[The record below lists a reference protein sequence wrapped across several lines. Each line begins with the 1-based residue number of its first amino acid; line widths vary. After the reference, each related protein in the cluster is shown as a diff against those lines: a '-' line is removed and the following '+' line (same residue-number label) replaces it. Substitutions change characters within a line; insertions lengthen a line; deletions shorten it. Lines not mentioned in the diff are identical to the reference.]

1 MTNMKTLHSAGIRS
15 LTCGLLVL
23 LMLPSRSHAQD
34 PIRDHRTEDSAKA
47 AQAQIAAQNLTL
59 PDAVQIAL
67 KNSLGIQIAKNN
79 ISIAGVN
86 NSYSIAGGMPTVNA
100 TAADQ
105 EQATSIKQQYAD
117 PANNKQSNNAL
128 SNNLSGAL
136 NASMLLYNGER
147 VTSAKKRLGVTE
159 SQTRQQL
166 SSRALIIVNNVMLKY
181 YDIVR
186 QQGYSKTLE
195 RSIDASKER
204 LTIVQAQQSVG
215 LANNADLFQSQVDLN
230 TQIQNLQAQQ
240 LVVDQDKTDLL
251 TLLTLNP
258 DSTISVEDTILV
270 DKNMELAA
278 ILSAVQTANPDVMA
292 ADQQITIN
300 QFIQKET
307 GAQRYPS
314 LYVNGGYN
322 YSRTR
327 NTVGFSLLNLNYGP
341 FAGVTLNIP
350 IFNGGIYR
358 KQQQIAGINIKQAQL
373 IKDTLV
379 LNYTSNAV
387 KNWQA
392 YKNNLQ
398 QLETAKANYDL
409 SQKLLDLV
417 LLKFQLKQATI
428 VDVKNAQ
435 QSFEN
440 AGFLLVNVSFA
451 AKSAEIQLRRYAGQL
466 N

>member
-1 MTNMKTLHSAGIRS
+1 MTNMKIFGLIGI
-15 LTCGLLVL
+15 LVL
-23 LMLPSRSHAQD
+23 PCFLRAQD
-34 PIRDHRTEDSAKA
+34 PIQSHRTEDSAKT
-47 AQAQIAAQNLTL
+47 AQAQIAPLTL
-59 PDAVQIAL
+59 KLPEAVQIAL
-67 KNSLGIQIAKNN
+67 KNSLGIQMAKNN
-79 ISIAGVN
+79 INIAGIN
-86 NSYSIAGGMPTVNA
+86 NSYSIARGLPSVNA
-100 TAADQ
+100 TASDQ

-117 PANNKQSNNAL
+117 PTNNKQSNNAL
-128 SNNLSGAL
+128 SNNLSGGL
-136 NASMLLYNGER
+136 NASMLLFNGER
-147 VTSAKKRLGVTE
+147 VVTAKKRLGVTE
-159 SQTRQQL
+159 AQTRQQL

-186 QQGYSKTLE
+186 QQGYSRTLE
-195 RSIDASKER
+195 KSIDASRQK
-204 LTIVQAQQSVG
+204 LAIVQAQQSVG
-215 LANNADLFQSQVDLN
+215 LANNADLYQSQVDLN

-258 DSTISVEDTILV
+258 DSTIAVEDTILI
-270 DKNMELAA
+270 DKNIQLAS
-278 ILSAVQTANPDVMA
+278 IISAVQTANPDVMA
-292 ADQQITIN
+292 ADQQITIT
-300 QFIQKET
+300 QFIQKEV

-322 YSRTR
+322 YSRTK

-341 FAGVTLNIP
+341 FASVTLNIP

-358 KQQQIAGINIKQAQL
+358 RQEQIAGINIKNARL
-373 IKDTLV
+373 MKDTLV
-379 LNYTSNAV
+379 LSYTSNAV

-417 LLKFQLKQATI
+417 MQRFQLKQATI
-428 VDVKNAQ
+428 VEVKNAQ

-451 AKSAEIQLRRYAGQL
+451 AKSAEIQLRRYANQL
-466 N
+466 TN

>member
-1 MTNMKTLHSAGIRS
+1 M
-15 LTCGLLVL
+15 
-23 LMLPSRSHAQD
+23 
-34 PIRDHRTEDSAKA
+34 
-47 AQAQIAAQNLTL
+47 
-59 PDAVQIAL
+59 
-67 KNSLGIQIAKNN
+67 
-79 ISIAGVN
+79 
-86 NSYSIAGGMPTVNA
+86 
-100 TAADQ
+100 
-105 EQATSIKQQYAD
+105 
-117 PANNKQSNNAL
+117 
-128 SNNLSGAL
+128 
-136 NASMLLYNGER
+136 
-147 VTSAKKRLGVTE
+147 
-159 SQTRQQL
+159 
-166 SSRALIIVNNVMLKY
+166 
-181 YDIVR
+181 
-186 QQGYSKTLE
+186 
-195 RSIDASKER
+195 
-204 LTIVQAQQSVG
+204 QAQQSVG

-258 DSTISVEDTILV
+258 DSTIAVADTILI
-270 DKNMELAA
+270 DKSIQLST

-307 GAQRYPS
+307 AAQRYPS

-322 YSRTR
+322 YSRTK

-341 FAGVTLNIP
+341 FAGVTLSIP
-350 IFNGGIYR
+350 IFNGGLYR
-358 KQQQIAGINIKQAQL
+358 KQQQVAGINIRNALL

-387 KNWQA
+387 KNWLA

-417 LLKFQLKQATI
+417 LRRFELKQATI
-428 VDVKNAQ
+428 VEVKNAQ

-440 AGFLLVNVSFA
+440 AGFLLINVSFA